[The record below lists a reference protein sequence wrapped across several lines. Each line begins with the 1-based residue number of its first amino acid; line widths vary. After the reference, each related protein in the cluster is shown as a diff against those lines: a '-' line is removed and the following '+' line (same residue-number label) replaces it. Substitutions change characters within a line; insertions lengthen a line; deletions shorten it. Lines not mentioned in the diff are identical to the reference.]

1 MGFNLD
7 DQLNG
12 MFNMPPAVRPAT
24 QKQLGM
30 IWGLMKELGREPL
43 WMDVL
48 NSIEARD
55 AIKALLREKAS
66 RGL

>member
-1 MGFNLD
+1 
-7 DQLNG
+7 
-12 MFNMPPAVRPAT
+12 
-24 QKQLGM
+24 M

-55 AIKALLREKAS
+55 AIKALLREKAA

>member
-12 MFNMPPAVRPAT
+12 MFNMPSETRPAT
-24 QKQLGM
+24 KKQLGM
-30 IWGLMKELGREPL
+30 IWGLMKTLGREPL

-48 NSIEARD
+48 TIGEAKE
-55 AIKALLREKAS
+55 AIQALLREKAD